1 MQADHVMFRINLLFL
16 RIRLRRCYELGSCGR
31 RSRSRISNNHWI
43 GNRLLLSDI
52 PEKIC
57 REGENGREKQGKRPE
72 GATLR

>member
-1 MQADHVMFRINLLFL
+1 MFRINLLFL
-16 RIRLRRCYELGSCGR
+16 LISLWRVDMPGACDRLC
-31 RSRSRISNNHWI
+31 RSRISNNHWI